1 MFASVNIEQKDTDQI
16 KRNDFKTAKH
26 AEAGRIKK

>member
-1 MFASVNIEQKDTDQI
+1 MFASANIEQEDTDQI

-26 AEAGRIKK
+26 AKAGRIKK